1 MQKLGGNSMQQA
13 KVTYKG
19 QITIPKAV
27 RKALNIQEG
36 DSVTLKIEG
45 DHAIL
50 KPLKKKALSD
60 FFGAFPATRPYPGNT
75 ELRKE
80 VGHKIG
86 KRLGST

>member
-1 MQKLGGNSMQQA
+1 MQQA

-36 DSVTLKIEG
+36 DSVTLTIEG

-50 KPLKKKALSD
+50 KPLKKKVLSD
-60 FFGAFPATRPYPGNT
+60 FFGVFPATRAYPGN
-75 ELRKE
+75 EEVRKE

-86 KRLGST
+86 KRLGGQER

>member
-1 MQKLGGNSMQQA
+1 MQQA

-45 DHAIL
+45 DYAIL

-75 ELRKE
+75 ELRKWKKLHPKLMTNISR
-80 VGHKIG
+80 V
-86 KRLGST
+86 